1 MKNILMAC
9 CILAFL
15 ASASTACVSPEAP
28 ATQIP
33 TPMPTV
39 TPVPTPTPAPTPTPT
54 QLPAATAIPTPTYA
68 MEPMPAVPAPLS
80 SDDLAALLG
89 TLPANRSSVAFVDHR
104 ATSQRA
110 GYEIGTGGP
119 DAALLTQYT
128 NGILD
133 DQLARDADIQSAV
146 FSINSWSTG
155 AAILLGDFSSFP
167 VALHA
172 AVEAGEVSHR
182 SFRGVDVF
190 IIPRYHDLYLAMP
203 DPGTLVAAMGE
214 EDVSREL
221 LEETLGLRLDGP
233 NPLDSSLA
241 AMLTAV
247 GPVHFLFARYLT
259 ENEGGSP
266 EMVFFGGAGTLNEDD
281 TVDLAIYSE
290 WVDEEEAQQVEA
302 RLAEYPLYGYNSGER
317 YPYTNVNLDGTT
329 IVARAESV
337 LDEDVE
343 GILLGN

>member
-1 MKNILMAC
+1 M
-9 CILAFL
+9 
-15 ASASTACVSPEAP
+15 
-28 ATQIP
+28 
-33 TPMPTV
+33 
-39 TPVPTPTPAPTPTPT
+39 PTPTPT
-54 QLPAATAIPTPTYA
+54 ELPTATAIPTPTPTLA
-68 MEPMPAVPAPLS
+68 TEPIPDVPAPLS

-89 TLPANRSSVAFVDHR
+89 SLPTNRRSVAYVDHR
-104 ATSQRA
+104 ATSQRP

-119 DAALLTQYT
+119 EAALLTHYT

-133 DQLARDADIQSAV
+133 DQLVRDADIQSAV

-190 IIPRYHDLYLAMP
+190 TVLKYHDLYLALP

-214 EDVSREL
+214 EDVSQRL
-221 LEETLGLRLDGP
+221 LEETVGLRLDGP

-241 AMLTAV
+241 AMLRAV
-247 GPVHFLFARYLT
+247 GPVHFLSVRYVS
-259 ENEGGSP
+259 EGGSP
-266 EMVFFGGAGTLNEDD
+266 EMAFFGGAGTLNADD

-302 RLAEYPLYGYNSGER
+302 TLADYPLYGYNSGER
-317 YPYTNVNLDGTT
+317 YPYTNVNLDGTS

-337 LDEDVE
+337 LDEDVG

>member
-15 ASASTACVSPEAP
+15 ASTSTACVSPEAP

-33 TPMPTV
+33 TPIPTV

-54 QLPAATAIPTPTYA
+54 ELPTATAITTPTPTLA
-68 MEPMPAVPAPLS
+68 TEPIPVVPAPLT

-89 TLPANRSSVAFVDHR
+89 SLPTNRSSVAYVDHR
-104 ATSQRA
+104 ATSQRP
-110 GYEIGTGGP
+110 GYEVGTGGP

-133 DQLARDADIQSAV
+133 DQLVREADIQSAV
-146 FSINSWSTG
+146 FSINDGSTG
-155 AAILLGDFSSFP
+155 AAILLGDFSAFP
-167 VALHA
+167 VALHS
-172 AVEAGEVSHR
+172 AVEAGEASHR

-190 IIPRYHDLYLAMP
+190 TVPRYHDLYLAMP
-203 DPGTLVAAMGE
+203 DSGTLVAAMGE
-214 EDVSREL
+214 EEVSRGL

-233 NPLDSSLA
+233 AALDSSLA

-247 GPVHFLFARYLT
+247 GPVHFLSARYVS
-259 ENEGGSP
+259 EDESQ
-266 EMVFFGGAGTLNEDD
+266 EMTFFGGAGTLNADD
-281 TVDLAIYSE
+281 TVDLVSYSE
-290 WVDEEEAQQVEA
+290 WVDEEEAQQVEP

-317 YPYTNVNLDGTT
+317 YPFTNVSLDGTS
-329 IVARAESV
+329 IVAQAESV
-337 LDEDVE
+337 RDEDVE

>member
-1 MKNILMAC
+1 M
-9 CILAFL
+9 
-15 ASASTACVSPEAP
+15 
-28 ATQIP
+28 
-33 TPMPTV
+33 
-39 TPVPTPTPAPTPTPT
+39 
-54 QLPAATAIPTPTYA
+54 
-68 MEPMPAVPAPLS
+68 PAPLS

-89 TLPANRSSVAFVDHR
+89 GLPTNRMSVAYVDHR
-104 ATSQRA
+104 ATSQRP

-119 DAALLTQYT
+119 EATLLTQYT

-133 DQLARDADIQSAV
+133 AQLVRGADIQSAV

-167 VALHA
+167 VPLHA
-172 AVEAGEVSHR
+172 AVEAGEVSHW

-190 IIPRYHDLYLAMP
+190 TIPRYHDLYLAMP

-233 NPLDSSLA
+233 APLDSSIA

-247 GPVHFLFARYLT
+247 GPLHFLFARYLT

-266 EMVFFGGAGTLNEDD
+266 EMVFFGGVGTLNEDD

-290 WVDEEEAQQVEA
+290 WVDAEEAQQVEA

-317 YPYTNVNLDGTT
+317 YPYNNVNLDGAA

>member
-1 MKNILMAC
+1 M
-9 CILAFL
+9 
-15 ASASTACVSPEAP
+15 
-28 ATQIP
+28 
-33 TPMPTV
+33 
-39 TPVPTPTPAPTPTPT
+39 
-54 QLPAATAIPTPTYA
+54 
-68 MEPMPAVPAPLS
+68 PAPLS

-89 TLPANRSSVAFVDHR
+89 SLPTNRSSVAYVDHR
-104 ATSQRA
+104 ATSQRP
-110 GYEIGTGGP
+110 GYGIGTGGP
-119 DAALLTQYT
+119 EAALLTQYT
-128 NGILD
+128 NGVLD
-133 DQLARDADIQSAV
+133 DQLVRDADIQSAV

-172 AVEAGEVSHR
+172 AVEAGEVSRR

-190 IIPRYHDLYLAMP
+190 TVPRYHDLYLAMP

-214 EDVSREL
+214 EDVSRGL

-233 NPLDSSLA
+233 APLDPSLA

-247 GPVHFLFARYLT
+247 GPVHFLSARYLA

-266 EMVFFGGAGTLNEDD
+266 EMVFFGGAGTLNADD
-281 TVDLAIYSE
+281 SVDLAIYSE

-302 RLAEYPLYGYNSGER
+302 TWADYPLYGYNSGER
-317 YPYTNVNLDGTT
+317 YPYTNVGLDGTT

-337 LDEDVE
+337 LDEDVA

>member
-1 MKNILMAC
+1 MAC
-9 CILAFL
+9 CILALL
-15 ASASTACVSPEAP
+15 ASTATACVSPEAP

-33 TPMPTV
+33 TPIPTV

-54 QLPAATAIPTPTYA
+54 ELPTATAIPTPTPTLVT
-68 MEPMPAVPAPLS
+68 EPIPDVPAPLS

-89 TLPANRSSVAFVDHR
+89 SLPTNRRSVAYVDHR
-104 ATSQRA
+104 ATSQRP

-119 DAALLTQYT
+119 EAALLTQYT

-133 DQLARDADIQSAV
+133 DQLVRDADIQSAV
-146 FSINSWSTG
+146 FSINHWSTG
-155 AAILLGDFSSFP
+155 AAILLGDFSAFP

-190 IIPRYHDLYLAMP
+190 TVLRYHDLYLAMP

-214 EDVSREL
+214 EDVSRGL
-221 LEETLGLRLDGP
+221 LEEALGLRLDGP
-233 NPLDSSLA
+233 APLDSSLA

-247 GPVHFLFARYLT
+247 GPVHFLSVRYLT
-259 ENEGGSP
+259 ESEGGSP
-266 EMVFFGGAGTLNEDD
+266 EMVFFGGAGTLNADD

-290 WVDEEEAQQVEA
+290 WVDEEEAQQVEP

-317 YPYTNVNLDGTT
+317 YPFTNVNLDGTT